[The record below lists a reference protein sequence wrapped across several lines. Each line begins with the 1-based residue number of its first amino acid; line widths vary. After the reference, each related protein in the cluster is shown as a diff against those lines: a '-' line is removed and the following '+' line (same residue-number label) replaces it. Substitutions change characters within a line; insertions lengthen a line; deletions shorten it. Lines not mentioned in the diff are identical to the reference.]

1 MSTLRQVAPSPPRT
15 PLQDTTNSM
24 NPEASSPPFHTA
36 KTTQSTKSR
45 RKFSISFF
53 RHQNLDSSE
62 DIPSPHSSL
71 WDAPLAEQHLN
82 TTLPVGDWDASGA
95 DIPAPPTKTKGK
107 KKGKRKGASESSS
120 PPAAIDSTPS
130 IRLDSNVHHP
140 HLLDTITER
149 SSRPTLRSFR
159 PSSISLRRDSP
170 SITTLRARTSALRKE
185 SFSLADL
192 PPSPRSLVSS
202 KSSLSLRDDMI
213 QPRPNTPQYAP
224 PERMPTPPGL
234 PTFNTPE
241 AIHYRLPSPQ
251 LSFRERFRLT
261 PTPEEMHYHRQT
273 AHLPP
278 GVVMRGERGELIR
291 GRWRQGG
298 QSGHTGHGNQ
308 GALDSHPF
316 TRAPLA
322 DIASEGDGAV
332 EGSASTLAVG
342 IGPAEAP
349 QNSTANR
356 KGTRWERFVETTC
369 FVCCG
374 VELANDGQVVAA
386 AVPRRVEGGR
396 GGQEA
401 MMTGARP
408 VVEGRRGRRDRFRR
422 FGGDGWMY

>member
-1 MSTLRQVAPSPPRT
+1 MSTLRKVAPSPPRT

-107 KKGKRKGASESSS
+107 KKGKRKGASESGS
-120 PPAAIDSTPS
+120 PPTAIDSTPS

-192 PPSPRSLVSS
+192 PPSPRSL
-202 KSSLSLRDDMI
+202 
-213 QPRPNTPQYAP
+213 
-224 PERMPTPPGL
+224 
-234 PTFNTPE
+234 
-241 AIHYRLPSPQ
+241 
-251 LSFRERFRLT
+251 
-261 PTPEEMHYHRQT
+261 
-273 AHLPP
+273 
-278 GVVMRGERGELIR
+278 
-291 GRWRQGG
+291 
-298 QSGHTGHGNQ
+298 
-308 GALDSHPF
+308 
-316 TRAPLA
+316 
-322 DIASEGDGAV
+322 
-332 EGSASTLAVG
+332 
-342 IGPAEAP
+342 
-349 QNSTANR
+349 
-356 KGTRWERFVETTC
+356 
-369 FVCCG
+369 
-374 VELANDGQVVAA
+374 
-386 AVPRRVEGGR
+386 
-396 GGQEA
+396 
-401 MMTGARP
+401 
-408 VVEGRRGRRDRFRR
+408 
-422 FGGDGWMY
+422 